1 MIFLT
6 QCFTSALNVYFISLQ
21 LYGYWLGCALF
32 DCVWVLVVSKY
43 HRGVHKYT
51 GTGCTFNLL
60 HKCIPRC
67 GGNLMWIRDDET
79 IDTADTEW
87 WEWSVMMISQSLS
100 SSHMLW
106 IKLGSPHPWWHYL
119 FFSDV
124 VKWNT
129 KDDEF
134 EWGKIWTILN

>member
-6 QCFTSALNVYFISLQ
+6 QCVTSALNVFISLQ

-43 HRGVHKYT
+43 HWGFHKYT
-51 GTGCTFNLL
+51 STGCTFNLL

-67 GGNLMWIRDDET
+67 RLCGGIVMWIRDDET

-87 WEWSVMMISQSLS
+87 WEWSVMMISQSFCVPIIIIIS
-100 SSHMLW
+100 YAVLW
-106 IKLGSPHPWWHYL
+106 IKLESPFLMTL
-119 FFSDV
+119 FTF
-124 VKWNT
+124 
-129 KDDEF
+129 
-134 EWGKIWTILN
+134 